1 MEETVYVQLI
11 NKMMSRWNGLDYSI
25 VAAEVISLSEEEAQ
39 LSLDWL
45 NNSLTEDNN
54 TPSYIQKYLHSFSMA
69 SLLRSNLGYGSF

>member
-11 NKMMSRWNGLDYSI
+11 NKMMSRWNGLNYSI
-25 VAAEVISLSEEEAQ
+25 VAAEVILLSEEEAQ

-45 NNSLTEDNN
+45 NNSLTEDNH
-54 TPSYIQKYLHSFSMA
+54 TPSYIQKYLHSFSMV